1 MMRWDTLILTCV
13 FTSVSVQ
20 ELAKTQQYKV
30 IKGKALNTTYGN
42 VTVTSAIECCLECS
56 LSDSCNS
63 VSFSYATKT
72 CGLSQVRLS
81 DKANTTILDNDS
93 VVYGKSGVVP
103 SSVLGRN
110 C

>member
-30 IKGKALNTTYGN
+30 IKGKAL
-42 VTVTSAIECCLECS
+42 
-56 LSDSCNS
+56 
-63 VSFSYATKT
+63 SYATKT

-81 DKANTTILDNDS
+81 DMANTTILDNDS
-93 VVYGKSGVVP
+93 VVYG
-103 SSVLGRN
+103 
-110 C
+110 